1 MLRRLII
8 LLMLTFIAAPVVS
21 SQTISKEI
29 ISAFEKGDAKKL
41 SVHLNHNLEVKL
53 YGKISIVSKNQATRL
68 LQDFFDKN
76 SPVSF
81 TVTYEKM
88 KQGSEYGI
96 GELKTKDATFRV
108 NLYFIVQE
116 KKNLIYKL
124 IIEKSEHVE

>member
-8 LLMLTFIAAPVVS
+8 LFMLTFMAAPVVS

-41 SVHLNHNLEVKL
+41 SKHLHHNLEVKL
-53 YGKISIVSKNQATRL
+53 AGNISIVSKNQATRL

-76 SPVSF
+76 PPDSF
-81 TVTYEKM
+81 TVRYEET

-96 GELKTKDATFRV
+96 GELKTRDAAFSV
-108 NLYFIVQE
+108 NLYFIEQE
-116 KKNLIYKL
+116 KKKLIYNL
-124 IIEKSEHVE
+124 IIEKI

>member
-8 LLMLTFIAAPVVS
+8 LFMLTFIAVPLVT

-41 SVHLNHNLEVKL
+41 SAFLHHNLEVKVAEN
-53 YGKISIVSKNQATRL
+53 ISIISKNQATRL

-76 SPVSF
+76 PPLSF
-81 TVTYEKM
+81 TVTYEGM

-108 NLYFIVQE
+108 NLYFIEQE
-116 KKNLIYKL
+116 KKNLIYNL
-124 IIEKSEHVE
+124 IIEKI